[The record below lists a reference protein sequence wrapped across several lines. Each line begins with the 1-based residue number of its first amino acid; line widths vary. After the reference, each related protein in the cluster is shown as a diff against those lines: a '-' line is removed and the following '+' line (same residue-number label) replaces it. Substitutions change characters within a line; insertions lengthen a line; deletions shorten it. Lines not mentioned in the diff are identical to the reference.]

1 VTSVPTTA
9 SAPGSRP
16 LGTTWLL
23 VGSFLLPALLVYS
36 VFVIWPMVQSV
47 ILSFYRW
54 DGFAPQ
60 REWRGLGNYA
70 YVLQDPVFWR
80 AAGNTVFL
88 MVFEFL
94 TVVPIA
100 LGLAV
105 LLAEKMPLVATFRM
119 MFFLPFVLA
128 EVTTGLIWRYLL
140 DGNYGL
146 LSDVTAF
153 GLDEAFVLA
162 DRQLALYAVATVMTW
177 KNFGFHMILFIA
189 ALQQIDRSLYEAA
202 DIDGA
207 TAFAKFRLITVPLIL
222 PTIAV
227 SGFLIVVAS
236 LQAFD
241 VVWSLTGGGP
251 SGATATLVSYL
262 YEDGIASFRMGFGAA
277 VGVVVFGLTLAV
289 AAVYRGFTGWRR

>member
-1 VTSVPTTA
+1 MSARVPGEVNEPR
-9 SAPGSRP
+9 SARP
-16 LGTTWLL
+16 PWL
-23 VGSFLLPALLVYS
+23 VISSFLVPALLIYS
-36 VFVIWPMVQSV
+36 VFMIWPMIQSFS
-47 ILSFYRW
+47 LSFYRW
-54 DGFAPQ
+54 DGFAPE
-60 REWRGLGNYA
+60 REWRGLGNFA
-70 YVLQDPVFWR
+70 FVLQDPVFWR
-80 AAGNTVFL
+80 AAGNTLFL

-105 LLAEKMPLVATFRM
+105 LLAERIPFVAAFRM

-146 LSDVTAF
+146 LSSVTLF
-153 GLDEAFVLA
+153 GLNELYVLA
-162 DRQLALYAVATVMTW
+162 DRELALFAVATVMTW
-177 KNFGFHMILFIA
+177 KSFGFHLILYIA

-207 TAFAKFRLITVPLIL
+207 GAFTKFRRITVPLIL
-222 PTIAV
+222 PTISV
-227 SGFLIVVAS
+227 SAFLIVVAS

-251 SGATATLVSYL
+251 SGATSTLVSYL
-262 YEDGIASFRMGFGAA
+262 YEDGIGSFRMGFGAA
-277 VGVVVFGLTLAV
+277 VGVVVFALTLVV
-289 AAVYRGFTGWRR
+289 AAISRSMRGWRQ

>member
-1 VTSVPTTA
+1 MSARVPGKVNERR
-9 SAPGSRP
+9 SARP
-16 LGTTWLL
+16 PWL
-23 VGSFLLPALLVYS
+23 VISSFLVPALLIYS
-36 VFVIWPMVQSV
+36 VFMIWPMIQSFS
-47 ILSFYRW
+47 LSFYRW
-54 DGFAPQ
+54 DGFAPE
-60 REWRGLGNYA
+60 REWRGLGNFA
-70 YVLQDPVFWR
+70 FVLQDPVFWR
-80 AAGNTVFL
+80 AAGNTLFL

-105 LLAEKMPLVATFRM
+105 LLAERIPFVAAFRM

-146 LSDVTAF
+146 LSSVTLF
-153 GLDEAFVLA
+153 GLNELYVLA
-162 DRQLALYAVATVMTW
+162 DRELALFAVATVMTW
-177 KNFGFHMILFIA
+177 KSFGFHLILYIA

-207 TAFAKFRLITVPLIL
+207 GAFTKFRRITVPLIL
-222 PTIAV
+222 PTISV
-227 SGFLIVVAS
+227 SVFLIVVAS

-251 SGATATLVSYL
+251 SGATSTLVSYL
-262 YEDGIASFRMGFGAA
+262 YEDGIGSFRMGFGAA
-277 VGVVVFGLTLAV
+277 VGVVVFALTLVV
-289 AAVYRGFTGWRR
+289 AGISRSVRGWRQ